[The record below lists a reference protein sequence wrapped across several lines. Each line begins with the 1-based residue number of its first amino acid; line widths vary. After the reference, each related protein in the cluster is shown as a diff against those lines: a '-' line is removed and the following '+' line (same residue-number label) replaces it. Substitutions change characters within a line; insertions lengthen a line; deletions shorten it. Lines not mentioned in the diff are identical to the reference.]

1 MNWYS
6 VELRGREQ
14 HCGTTPMHLRA
25 DTLLCAAQM
34 IVKINEVA
42 INTPGSVASV
52 AVINSSP
59 QSINTLAG
67 HVQFNIDARAKDDTL
82 LQELDEKLR
91 TACEGVAE
99 ESGVRLV
106 KWDKFWSSARTTFDE
121 TAVEM
126 VRQSV
131 KESGFGFKELQS
143 GAGHDS

>member
-1 MNWYS
+1 MNWYT

-25 DTLLCAAQM
+25 DTLLCAAQL

-42 INTPGSVASV
+42 LSIPGSLASV

-67 HVQFNIDARAKDDTL
+67 HVQFNIDARAIDDAL
-82 LQELDEKLR
+82 LHQLDGKLR
-91 TACEGVAE
+91 EACEEVAKKAGVE
-99 ESGVRLV
+99 MI
-106 KWDKFWSSARTTFDE
+106 KWDKFWSSPRTKFDE
-121 TAVEM
+121 TAVNM

-131 KESGFGFKELQS
+131 KETGFGFKELQS